1 MSIQNT
7 TKDQDKKLKKEA
19 QALKP
24 LIQIGKNGLTSTSIE
39 QVNRLLKKRKLVKVK
54 FLKSFLGDHNKK
66 EAAEKLAELTGSK
79 IIYATGFVVALYKR

>member
-1 MSIQNT
+1 MGIQNT
-7 TKDQDKKLKKEA
+7 TKEQDNKLKKEA

-24 LIQIGKNGLTSTSIE
+24 LIQIGKHGLTPNLIE

-54 FLKSFLGDHNKK
+54 FLKSFLGDHDKK
-66 EAAEKLAELTGSK
+66 EAATKLAEVTDSK